1 MFEAASLSVYGRFEA
16 AALCVRGCS
25 PVCSRLPPC
34 VFEAAALCVRGCRR
48 AVFIGIESRLE
59 TLNSGGAVLQD
70 AA

>member
-1 MFEAASLSVYGRFEA
+1 MFEAASLSVYGR
-16 AALCVRGCS
+16 
-25 PVCSRLPPC
+25 
-34 VFEAAALCVRGCRR
+34 FEAAALCVRGCRR